1 MTLPT
6 SETKIESIPRS
17 TGAYPP
23 AMEPITIPIMIN
35 FFLDMA
41 SANWVSGVRVGLG
54 SNLFLAHVISVSAAV
69 ILVPTTNPED
79 ESSKDLSPLSI
90 LTYNIY
96 KSIIM
101 VNKIF

>member
-41 SANWVSGVRVGLG
+41 SANRVRVGLV
-54 SNLFLAHVISVSAAV
+54 SNLFLAHVSSISSAV
-69 ILVPTTNPED
+69 ILVPITKMSQAKTCALC
-79 ESSKDLSPLSI
+79 LSLH
-90 LTYNIY
+90 
-96 KSIIM
+96 
-101 VNKIF
+101 F